1 MVKCLTSQSA
11 PRRPLIRWITL
22 KGLIAIIVF
31 LAVAVLAEYAV
42 VVYAMGLGVKDVAVL
57 RIDWPVTIII
67 SPLFH
72 LVPTAIIITLL
83 FTWIYFTKKLSAKS
97 LQTIG
102 KTGAS
107 GGRRMG
113 MKQPVSKAS
122 QTTKSSPG
130 TTKPGFAIVKGFSNL
145 WKKIYFARA
154 TIESALVVFLVFLA
168 LVLLVSFLVY
178 PALIYQ
184 TIAGSYQGNSSLY
197 NFVVSVAN
205 SLRGF
210 AEAVSPIGWIAT
222 AINNGLLA
230 IASGIRGIGLGLG
243 GLISPLA
250 DLDPAGKYL
259 VFQNVAAWISV
270 LSILFYGEYAGKSYR
285 YRKK

>member
-1 MVKCLTSQSA
+1 M
-11 PRRPLIRWITL
+11 
-22 KGLIAIIVF
+22 
-31 LAVAVLAEYAV
+31 LAEYTV
-42 VVYAMGLGVKDVAVL
+42 VVYAMGLGVKDVTVL
-57 RIDWPVTIII
+57 KIDWPVTITI

-72 LVPTAIIITLL
+72 VVPTAIIITLL
-83 FTWIYFTKKLSAKS
+83 FTWIYFAKKLSAKS

-107 GGRRMG
+107 GGRRIG

-122 QTTKSSPG
+122 QTTKSSP
-130 TTKPGFAIVKGFSNL
+130 TATKPGLTIVTGITNL
-145 WKKIYFARA
+145 WKKIYSARA
-154 TIESALVVFLVFLA
+154 TIESALTVFLAFLA
-168 LVLLVSFLVY
+168 LVLLVSLLAY

-184 TIAGSYQGNSSLY
+184 TIASSYQANSALY
-197 NFVVSVAN
+197 NFVVGVAN

-210 AEAVSPIGWIAT
+210 ADAVSPIGWIAT

-230 IASGIRGIGLGLG
+230 IAPGIRGIGLGLG

-250 DLDPAGKYL
+250 NLDPAGKYL
-259 VFQNVAAWISV
+259 VLQNVAAWISV
-270 LSILFYGEYAGKSYR
+270 LSILFYGEYTGKSYR